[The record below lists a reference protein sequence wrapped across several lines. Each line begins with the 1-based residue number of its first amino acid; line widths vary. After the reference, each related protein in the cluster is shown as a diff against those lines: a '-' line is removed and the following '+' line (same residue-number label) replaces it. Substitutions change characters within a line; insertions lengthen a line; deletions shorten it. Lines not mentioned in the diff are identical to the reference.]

1 MLFPINMRPQ
11 LRSQWF
17 LVIRYKPKREARG
30 TASSKVKAPSPWEL
44 MSHHKVPWVPD
55 TELQDFA
62 CFGLTSVPS
71 LLSVP
76 PFLPFGMGNVYFVLL
91 YAESM

>member
-62 CFGLTSVPS
+62 CFGLT
-71 LLSVP
+71 
-76 PFLPFGMGNVYFVLL
+76 
-91 YAESM
+91 